1 MTQLKPKR
9 RLLPARLH
17 QFAHALSERLRAH
30 AKGGRHATRPT
41 RIVRR
46 LLAMWRARRRR

>member
-9 RLLPARLH
+9 SSLPARLH
-17 QFAHALSERLRAH
+17 QFANALAERLRAH
-30 AKGGRHATRPT
+30 TKGGRHSTRPA

-46 LLAMWRARRRR
+46 LLAMWRAHLRR